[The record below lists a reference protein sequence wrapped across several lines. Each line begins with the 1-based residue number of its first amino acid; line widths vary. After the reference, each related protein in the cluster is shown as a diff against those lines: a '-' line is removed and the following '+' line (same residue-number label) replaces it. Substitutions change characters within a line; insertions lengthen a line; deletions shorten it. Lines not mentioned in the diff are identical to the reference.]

1 MNERNDMKLIDLQK
15 ELNRLKGNAVRAPK
29 PSLLPWEE
37 DAYFELW
44 NEAEINFDQSLS
56 FHQFDQ
62 LIRKYGRIISIGD
75 TIAPINLISENL
87 DGSYSIKNADEL
99 GLSDLEEIENLIDDL
114 RYFNNYIINFYQN
127 APEELLDYLRSNFK
141 DKLEANKR
149 KYLKS
154 NSP

>member
-1 MNERNDMKLIDLQK
+1 MNERNDMKLIDLQI
-15 ELNRLKGNAVRAPK
+15 ELNRLKGNAARAPK

-44 NEAEINFDQSLS
+44 NESEIDFHQSLS
-56 FHQFDQ
+56 LPQFDN
-62 LIRKYGRIISIGD
+62 LRKFGRIISNGN
-75 TIAPINLISENL
+75 TVAPINLLSENL
-87 DGSYSIKNADEL
+87 SIRNANEL
-99 GLSDLEEIENLIDDL
+99 GLSDIEEIENLIDDL

-154 NSP
+154 KSA

>member
-1 MNERNDMKLIDLQK
+1 MKGINDMKLIDLQT
-15 ELNRLKGNAVRAPK
+15 ELNRLKGNAARAPK

-62 LIRKYGRIISIGD
+62 LRKYGRIISNGN
-75 TIAPINLISENL
+75 TIAPINLLSENL
-87 DGSYSIKNADEL
+87 SIKNANEL
-99 GLSDLEEIENLIDDL
+99 GLSDIEEIENLIDDL

-141 DKLEANKR
+141 DKLESNKR

-154 NSP
+154 KSA

>member
-1 MNERNDMKLIDLQK
+1 MKGINDMKLIDLQT
-15 ELNRLKGNAVRAPK
+15 ELNRLKGNASRAPK

-44 NEAEINFDQSLS
+44 NEAEIDFHQSLS
-56 FHQFDQ
+56 LPQFDN
-62 LIRKYGRIISIGD
+62 LRKYGRIISNGN
-75 TIAPINLISENL
+75 TIAPINLLSENL
-87 DGSYSIKNADEL
+87 SIKNADEL
-99 GLSDLEEIENLIDDL
+99 GLSDIEEIENLIDDL

-154 NSP
+154 KSA